1 VNRAGLCAVLL
12 ILAAGPQP
20 YIVTEDRID
29 TPLTTHQGDS
39 VSGRRIVLDRQLSAC
54 LLCHAGPFPAPHLQG
69 TIGPNLDGVGSR
81 LSDGQIRLRVVDAA
95 RVNPDT
101 VMPSY
106 YLSTGLNRVGGQWQG
121 RTILTAEQIEDV
133 VAFLTTLRSP

>member
-1 VNRAGLCAVLL
+1 MNRAGLYSALL
-12 ILAAGPQP
+12 ILAAGPEP
-20 YIVTEDRID
+20 YTVTEDRID
-29 TPLTTHQGDS
+29 TPLTIHRGDP

-54 LLCHAGPFPAPHLQG
+54 ILCHAGPFPAPHLQG
-69 TIGPNLDGVGSR
+69 TIGPSLDGVGFR
-81 LSDGQIRLRVVDAA
+81 LSEGQIRLRVVDAA
-95 RVNPDT
+95 RVNPGT

-106 YLSTGLNRVGGQWQG
+106 YLSTGLNRVGRQWQG